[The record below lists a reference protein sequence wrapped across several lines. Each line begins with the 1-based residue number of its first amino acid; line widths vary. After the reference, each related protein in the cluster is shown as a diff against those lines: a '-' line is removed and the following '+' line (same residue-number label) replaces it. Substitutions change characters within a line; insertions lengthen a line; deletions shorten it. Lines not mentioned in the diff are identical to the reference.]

1 MKNESLLIVL
11 GISFQLCNDAVCLIS
26 LLYRVFVCMY
36 VYFVHSMCVYYQ
48 IWLTVTG
55 KTYCDFL
62 NKSQAFFPFLKFNQL
77 LFFHWTTKY
86 NTTVNWD
93 LEKCNNMG
101 YFRNS
106 IVNINYDKSHWNNDN
121 KLKWGTT
128 CVSIGIWALYIASII
143 IISQCYSF
151 NHTQF
156 SHDFPNP
163 KRLRISSLTVYLLFP
178 RVARGGRGLSEGR
191 CIAIAIHFNIFRSNF
206 INETLC
212 GRFDYLLPRVL
223 WKSTHAHARNVLYSI
238 DS

>member
-1 MKNESLLIVL
+1 MPAYSLSCTDPCRPLATPHHTPPIPLRLPVCPTVLSARLLCTYLSCISMKNESLLIVL
-11 GISFQLCNDAVCLIS
+11 GISFQLCNGAVCLIS
-26 LLYRVFVCMY
+26 LLYRVYVCMY
-36 VYFVHSMCVYYQ
+36 VYFVHSMYVYYQ

-62 NKSQAFFPFLKFNQL
+62 DKSQAFFPFLKFNQL

-128 CVSIGIWALYIASII
+128 CVFYRYLSTLY
-143 IISQCYSF
+143 CLN
-151 NHTQF
+151 NH
-156 SHDFPNP
+156 H
-163 KRLRISSLTVYLLFP
+163 
-178 RVARGGRGLSEGR
+178 
-191 CIAIAIHFNIFRSNF
+191 
-206 INETLC
+206 
-212 GRFDYLLPRVL
+212 
-223 WKSTHAHARNVLYSI
+223 
-238 DS
+238 